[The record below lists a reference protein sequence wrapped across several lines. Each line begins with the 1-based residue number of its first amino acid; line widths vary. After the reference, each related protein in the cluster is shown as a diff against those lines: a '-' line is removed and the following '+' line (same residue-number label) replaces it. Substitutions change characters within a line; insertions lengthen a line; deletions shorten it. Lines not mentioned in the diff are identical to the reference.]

1 MLRSETLIFNTTTTR
16 VSLSKCTSPPSP
28 SSTNDMLYDIS
39 NALPKYES
47 KAIHAETE
55 SSFKDVLRKFSAL
68 FWNFKSHSD
77 ANALVLR
84 AQLLS
89 FRNFANPVF
98 WQVDVA
104 EFCKLP
110 QKLSKKRERTED
122 AQDLVAQRVKY
133 GGKGQVKTVWVP
145 ASHAG
150 D

>member
-1 MLRSETLIFNTTTTR
+1 MDNHRRDASRSSRTMRTDPHLPRTTCCTTSQTPFPNTNPK
-16 VSLSKCTSPPSP
+16 LSTQRRSPPSRTCSGNSQP
-28 SSTNDMLYDIS
+28 CSGISS
-39 NALPKYES
+39 
-47 KAIHAETE
+47 
-55 SSFKDVLRKFSAL
+55 
-68 FWNFKSHSD
+68 KSHSE
-77 ANALVLR
+77 ANARVLR

-110 QKLSKKRERTED
+110 QKLSKKRERTD
-122 AQDLVAQRVKY
+122 DTQDLVAQRVKY